1 MKSILKNPKKL
12 ALIVAITGIICCV
25 LAIATGAMTSVN
37 EEILTVQICAIFPGY
52 LIVIYMLLLYF
63 NKLNNVKTWNI
74 VLLAILIISA
84 IASFITIFGT
94 MGFANY
100 MVSNFYLI
108 FGSSNSIM
116 AISYIHLIAAVVY
129 YILSA
134 IVILGIILKKN
145 LAHKLLNYICVG
157 LMAISV
163 VFAIVL
169 SFKDSEVIKVTEMIS
184 AVIGPIGML
193 AFSLFLESYSASVIK
208 EN

>member
-37 EEILTVQICAIFPGY
+37 EEILTVQICVIFPGY

>member
-1 MKSILKNPKKL
+1 
-12 ALIVAITGIICCV
+12 
-25 LAIATGAMTSVN
+25 
-37 EEILTVQICAIFPGY
+37 
-52 LIVIYMLLLYF
+52 
-63 NKLNNVKTWNI
+63 
-74 VLLAILIISA
+74 
-84 IASFITIFGT
+84 